1 MPYDI
6 KPTDGKYSVVNRE
19 SGSVKSKGTTKAKA
33 VRQERLL
40 RAVEHGFKP
49 TGQVAKRVDSKHNP
63 HGHPGGIHRENT
75 YCANPHLAE
84 YLYDNARRM

>member
-1 MPYDI
+1 MPYEI
-6 KPTDGKYSVVNRE
+6 KPTDGKYSVVNKE

-49 TGQVAKRVDSKHNP
+49 TGQTSAIRDKKNNP
-63 HGHPGGIHRENT
+63 HGHTGGIHRENT
-75 YCANPHLAE
+75 FAANPHLAE